1 MRKPKR
7 TKKPIDPSLIFD
19 HALRFAGSD
28 GYLRSAKGGGN
39 LFAMMIAPPSMV
51 LGAFA
56 IELLLKCL
64 LVMDTGQAPETTHHL
79 GKLFRQLP
87 HKRKRRIE
95 ELWDAGPR
103 KKIRPFCLAKGY
115 PDDLPNALN
124 ACANAFEDLRYVY
137 EDPAKTLFYLGELPQ
152 LLIDVI
158 VEIKPDWKPVELN
171 PPTRP
176 IIHTR

>member
-1 MRKPKR
+1 LEASLAPDATRCHGGVPFHHLNSFQVLLPTGLPMRKAKQP
-7 TKKPIDPSLIFD
+7 KKPIDPEQIFG
-19 HALRFAGSD
+19 HALRFCGTD
-28 GYLRSAKGGGN
+28 NYIRSAKGGGN
-39 LFAMMIAPPSMV
+39 LWAMMIAPPTMV

-56 IELLLKCL
+56 IELFLKCL

-87 HKRKRRIE
+87 HKRKRRIQ

-103 KKIRPFCLAKGY
+103 KKIRPFCVAQKK

-137 EDPAKTLFYLGELPQ
+137 EDPTKTLF
-152 LLIDVI
+152 
-158 VEIKPDWKPVELN
+158 
-171 PPTRP
+171 
-176 IIHTR
+176 